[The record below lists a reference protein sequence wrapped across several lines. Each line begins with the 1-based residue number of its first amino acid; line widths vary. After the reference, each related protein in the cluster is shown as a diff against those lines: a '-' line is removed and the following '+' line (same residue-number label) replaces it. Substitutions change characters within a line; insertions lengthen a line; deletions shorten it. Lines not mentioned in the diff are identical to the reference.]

1 MPSGPHQQHKK
12 KSLYMPQGIRENFL
26 VQNSIIIIIDFLI
39 AIYEIKGNNNGCVTY
54 FISILVIQSFKY
66 VLCYKHQTRRMKEPT
81 LFLYC
86 IKSTKK
92 LHVGHNVIHV
102 QLDYYIM

>member
-1 MPSGPHQQHKK
+1 
-12 KSLYMPQGIRENFL
+12 MPQGIRENFL

-39 AIYEIKGNNNGCVTY
+39 AIYEIKGNNNGCVPY

-81 LFLYC
+81 LFFN
-86 IKSTKK
+86 IASKVQKSCMW
-92 LHVGHNVIHV
+92 VIT
-102 QLDYYIM
+102 LFMFNWIIT